1 MSEHPASTAP
11 ECHRPRRSHENGL
24 VRLVVSVAGAT
35 SVVLGIAGCS
45 SGGGVVPPSPRPAH
59 VVVGT
64 EGKEIDYKIS
74 GNVQSARGCAAASA
88 ASAPVGAAESATTSI
103 SFKDGKLHA
112 YLGAITDVFNP
123 YARYTG
129 ELRSD
134 GTFTLVSDYA
144 APATAGD
151 SELDGRF
158 LDDGSVTGTWSFGV
172 AGDPGC
178 SVVVGPLSSWFYFG
192 ITDLDWRTALGVT
205 TA

>member
-1 MSEHPASTAP
+1 MSEHSASKAP
-11 ECHRPRRSHENGL
+11 ESRRPRRSHGNGL
-24 VRLVVSVAGAT
+24 VRLIVSVAGAT
-35 SVVLGIAGCS
+35 SAMLGIAGCS
-45 SGGGVVPPSPRPAH
+45 SSGGVAPPPPQQAH

-64 EGKEIDYKIS
+64 DGKEIDYKIS
-74 GNVQSARGCAAASA
+74 GNVQSARGCAAAST
-88 ASAPVGAAESATTSI
+88 ASTAVGTAESATTSI

-112 YLGAITDVFNP
+112 ALGAITDIFDP

-144 APATAGD
+144 APATAGA

-158 LDDGSVTGTWSFGV
+158 MDDGSVTGTWSFGI
-172 AGDPGC
+172 ADDPSC
-178 SVVVGPLSSWFYFG
+178 SVVIGPLSSWFYFG
-192 ITDLDWRTALGVT
+192 ITHLDWRTALGVT